1 MIIYIHKKPKKVI
14 GASAIPMY
22 TKELRPNCFSAI
34 PIYDLINNKVVELNQ
49 TEKLRVENIQLMSTK
64 VLVGKEFG
72 IQDIKKIIFL

>member
-1 MIIYIHKKPKKVI
+1 
-14 GASAIPMY
+14 MY